1 MNRPIISL
9 FGAAIR
15 TQNWMYIYNNIGDN
29 DVGFEIVFVGPIE
42 PNFTLPDNF
51 KYIKSNV
58 KPTQCTEI
66 ASRYA
71 SGELLLN
78 MFDDV
83 DFRTPNP
90 LDKLYNEYVAYD
102 DEKLMLSCRYMMEGV
117 DVSNECHRFYVS
129 DPASPIM
136 PVAGL
141 ISAKTYRSLG
151 GIDRNFICAYCDLDI
166 AMRLYAIGGRV
177 LLSNVYLSE
186 VTAMSLGLSRV
197 VSLNGAHDRGLLDNL
212 WVIGGKL
219 QFARTAP
226 FEPFSDDK
234 ILEES
239 QGPKGEWD

>member
-1 MNRPIISL
+1 
-9 FGAAIR
+9 
-15 TQNWMYIYNNIGDN
+15 MYIYNNIGAN
-29 DVGFEIVFVGPIE
+29 SISFEIVFVGPNE
-42 PNFTLPDNF
+42 PDYTLPSNF

-58 KPTQCTEI
+58 KPAQCTEI

-83 DFRTPNP
+83 DFRTPSP
-90 LDKLYNEYVAYD
+90 LDKLYGEYMSYG

-117 DVSNECHRFYVS
+117 DVSNECHRFYVQ
-129 DPASPIM
+129 DPTSPIM

-141 ISAKTYRSLG
+141 VSAKMYRSLG
-151 GIDRNFICAYCDLDI
+151 GVDRNFICAYLDLDI

-177 LLSNVYLSE
+177 LLSNIYLSE

-197 VSLNGAHDRGLLDNL
+197 VSAYGAHDRGLLDNL
-212 WVIGGKL
+212 WVVEGKL
-219 QFARTAP
+219 QFTRTKP
-226 FEPFSDDK
+226 FEPFSDER

-239 QGPKGEWD
+239 QGPRGEWD